1 MQQQNFI
8 MEIVSRLKRFLDLH
22 HIPVTQFAD
31 RCGIPRPSLSQLL
44 SGRNKKVSD
53 EVITKIHDAF
63 PSLSMMWL
71 LFGEGEMENAN
82 PVEYLNANS
91 RNASL
96 EEVATVNS
104 VPRTHRIDFGTEF
117 EKVHP
122 STSLPLSPESSAFS
136 SQTQPEGTEDA
147 NANEKKIAFLTGN
160 ADSQSGKR
168 VVSIVVYYDD
178 KTFESFFPDPKR
190 RSPL

>member
-1 MQQQNFI
+1 
-8 MEIVSRLKRFLDLH
+8 MEIASRIKLYLDRH
-22 HIPVTQFAD
+22 QIPVTQFAD

-53 EVITKIHDAF
+53 EVITKIHDAY

-71 LFGEGEMENAN
+71 MFGEGDMECASVNARDLN
-82 PVEYLNANS
+82 PKQPQV
-91 RNASL
+91 AS
-96 EEVATVNS
+96 ATDIQ
-104 VPRTHRIDFGTEF
+104 RTTRIDFGSEF
-117 EKVHP
+117 EKP
-122 STSLPLSPESSAFS
+122 NSNSDEAYQTETSPL
-136 SQTQPEGTEDA
+136 GTLFPAEQLTDA
-147 NANEKKIAFLTGN
+147 NANDKRIAFINNTTEN
-160 ADSQSGKR
+160 IAGKR

>member
-1 MQQQNFI
+1 
-8 MEIVSRLKRFLDLH
+8 MEIASRIKLFLDLH

-53 EVITKIHDAF
+53 EVITKIHEAY
-63 PSLSMMWL
+63 PALSMMWL
-71 LFGEGEMENAN
+71 MFGEGEMECAS
-82 PVEYLNANS
+82 V
-91 RNASL
+91 NASDQNNTQVQ
-96 EEVATVNS
+96 VATATDE
-104 VPRTHRIDFGTEF
+104 PRATRIDFGMEF
-117 EKVHP
+117 EKPHTGNGDAHQTDF
-122 STSLPLSPESSAFS
+122 SAANTLFPEE
-136 SQTQPEGTEDA
+136 QLQDA
-147 NANEKKIAFLTGN
+147 NANDKKIAFITNSTENLP
-160 ADSQSGKR
+160 GKR